1 MLLTQQLLPLQAVHG
16 DAFRDLKIMV
26 ELDLSNNEIA
36 ELSSS
41 TFTGNDRLQTL
52 TLSHNSLTRL
62 DAFQFPV
69 LKHIKTI
76 DLSYNSLQFIDV
88 EAFGNLGSRY
98 AYLHLT
104 NQASLRLFIWFSG
117 CISTTL

>member
-1 MLLTQQLLPLQAVHG
+1 MDG

-26 ELDLSNNEIA
+26 ELDLSNNDIT
-36 ELSSS
+36 ELAPS

-52 TLSHNSLTRL
+52 TLSHNQLSKLE
-62 DAFQFPV
+62 AFQFPV

-76 DLSYNSLQFIDV
+76 DLSYNNLQYIDV

-98 AYLHLT
+98 V
-104 NQASLRLFIWFSG
+104 
-117 CISTTL
+117 

>member
-1 MLLTQQLLPLQAVHG
+1 MPLQAVHG

-26 ELDLSNNEIA
+26 ELDLSNNEIT

-98 AYLHLT
+98 AY
-104 NQASLRLFIWFSG
+104 S
-117 CISTTL
+117 